1 MKLNTRKI
9 NGKKAKRAKKI
20 VKKTRKLNRK
30 NNKKF
35 IVGGTNKKTFETV
48 FDESMN
54 EFDNKNEIIT
64 INNDKYYYTG
74 QGANEKATGFG
85 KMIFKTDEKVQ
96 LYKRTDNEDTYIFC
110 KEYVGKL
117 VDNEMFGYGVM
128 ILTDEQY
135 NQYKWVGGWT
145 DTVFLIGIKYKYE
158 NGTWI
163 KYEEG
168 FYLDNSYNFVDYP
181 NFTFDEFSKSNSEQS
196 NSDRNS
202 LFDFLFRFLN
212 KSNSDQS
219 NSDQS
224 NSYRNSVF
232 HFFKNQMENKIME
245 KLRNKINNETNKI
258 TLAAE
263 NPKKLIQEQID
274 SAANLDIAMKVK
286 RAKDQHLLKERLL
299 KRKNKK
305 I

>member
-54 EFDNKNEIIT
+54 EFDNINEIIT
-64 INNDKYYYTG
+64 INNDEYYYTG

-96 LYKRTDNEDTYIFC
+96 IYKRTDSEDTYIIC

-117 VDNEMFGYGVM
+117 VDNETIGYGVM

-135 NQYKWVGGWT
+135 NQYKWVGGWS
-145 DTVFLIGIKYKYE
+145 DGFFLIGIKYKYE
-158 NGTWI
+158 IGTWI

-168 FYLDNSYNFVDYP
+168 IYFDNFDNSIKTFDYP
-181 NFTFDEFSKSNSEQS
+181 NITFDEFSKSNSDQS
-196 NSDRNS
+196 NSHRNS
-202 LFDFLFRFLN
+202 LFDFLFRFLHKSN
-212 KSNSDQS
+212 SDQSNSYQSNSDQS

-224 NSYRNSVF
+224 NSYRNSVID
-232 HFFKNQMENKIME
+232 FFKNQMENKIME
-245 KLRNKINNETNKI
+245 KLSRNKIQQYINSSTILDNAIKDNHDKAKQ
-258 TLAAE
+258 L
-263 NPKKLIQEQID
+263 LQE
-274 SAANLDIAMKVK
+274 K
-286 RAKDQHLLKERLL
+286 LLKL
-299 KRKNKK
+299 KKK
-305 I
+305 